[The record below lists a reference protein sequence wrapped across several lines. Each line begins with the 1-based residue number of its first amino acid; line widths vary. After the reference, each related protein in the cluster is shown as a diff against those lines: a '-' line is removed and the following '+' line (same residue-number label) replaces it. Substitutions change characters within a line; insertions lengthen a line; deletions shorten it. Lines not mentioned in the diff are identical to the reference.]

1 MDGNN
6 GWYDAAYGDDPSTD
20 NIFGREDRVE
30 RRDAALH
37 AFLKSGSRL
46 SDYVPL
52 RGRGDYHPHNRDP
65 AALTALLDRI
75 LGAPL

>member
-1 MDGNN
+1 MEANS
-6 GWYDAAYGDDPSTD
+6 WYDAAYGDDPSTD

-37 AFLKSGSRL
+37 AFLKSG
-46 SDYVPL
+46 
-52 RGRGDYHPHNRDP
+52 GRIGDFRASNRDP

-75 LGAPL
+75 LGFK